1 MSCGLEKP
9 YMQRH
14 NYIATVE
21 IVEIYISNIEYT
33 VDVAGHTCIL
43 VQVVV

>member
-1 MSCGLEKP
+1 
-9 YMQRH
+9 MQRH

-33 VDVAGHTCIL
+33 VDVAGHTCML
-43 VQVVV
+43 VHTQVVV